1 MALQRAVRSSM
12 KFGTVAV
19 REKKISSHVPYVR
32 HVDETT
38 LRTKEGM
45 ILSILK
51 IDGFCHQTA
60 DQSEIDMK
68 ANVRNTLM
76 RSLGDSRYAV
86 YSHIIRRRITPQT
99 AGSFSNP
106 FCRDLND
113 RYMQGLAEKR
123 MYANDLYL
131 TVIRRGFQGKVGL
144 ADAFVSRFR
153 NAAGVSAEVLDR
165 EARLE
170 LKEQVANIQKDMA
183 EYGARILT
191 ATVRNGSVYSEPLE
205 FLAQLLNG
213 AQQIPMLLPRMGLD
227 EYLPTRRIT
236 FGKKQFELR
245 GGVDSETRFGSMV
258 SSREYPSWTVSGV
271 LDGLLK
277 IPGEFIATQSFALQD
292 RAPVMEEI
300 AKVERQIAA
309 SDEAGTSLEEAI
321 NIARD
326 EIVNGRAVMGHH
338 HLTVMAIGDSLRE
351 LEACVQAVTK
361 EIQNTG
367 MVTVREDL
375 NAEPAFWAQLPGNF
389 AYIARRAMISS
400 RNFCGLASFHNFAV
414 GKPSGNHWG
423 PAISLLQTTSMTPY
437 YFNFHRL
444 KVGNFTVVGPTNSG
458 KTTGLA
464 FLMAQ
469 AMRVT
474 PQPRCVFFDTLRG
487 ADIFIRALGGQY
499 EVLEPG
505 VATGFNPLQLEGSAS
520 DRAFV
525 LDLLRFLVRP
535 RDGRQD
541 LSPEQEN
548 ILEAA
553 VQRIFAIP
561 VSERNFAEVS
571 HLLRGGEKAGH
582 DDLASRFN
590 NWCDARG
597 WLFNN
602 PADQWDA
609 EKGIVGFDLTKVLD
623 DPDIRT
629 AALGYIFHRIEG
641 MLDGKTPMM
650 LFIDEGWKVLSD
662 DKFSK
667 FLNEKLKTIRRL
679 HGIVGF
685 GTQSAKD
692 IVSSK
697 MGHTILEQTT
707 TNLFFPN
714 AKADRESYIDGFK
727 LSEVEFNW
735 VLTTP
740 PETRQFLIK
749 HANDSVI
756 ATLDLSHMLDFVKV
770 ISGNEATVAECED
783 LRQRYGDH
791 AEKWLPYFC
800 GWRTE
805 A

>member
-1 MALQRAVRSSM
+1 MALQRAVRSSL
-12 KFGTVAV
+12 KFGTVAA
-19 REKKISSHVPYVR
+19 REKKLSSHVPYVR

-60 DQSEIDMK
+60 DQSEIDLK

-76 RSLGDSRYAV
+76 RSLSDSRYAV

-99 AGSFSNP
+99 AGSFANP

-144 ADAFVSRFR
+144 ADAFLSRFR
-153 NAAGVSAEVLDR
+153 KAAGVSTEVLDR
-165 EARLE
+165 EARQE
-170 LKEQVANIQKDMA
+170 LKEQVANIQKDMS
-183 EYGARILT
+183 EYGARIL
-191 ATVRNGSVYSEPLE
+191 AVTVRNGSVYSEPLE
-205 FLAQLLNG
+205 FLAQFLNG
-213 AQQIPMLLPRMGLD
+213 ALEIPMLLPRMGLD

-245 GGVDSETRFGSMV
+245 GAVDSETRFGSMV
-258 SSREYPSWTVSGV
+258 SVREYPSWTVSGV

-277 IPGEFIATQSFALQD
+277 IPGEFIATQSFALAD
-292 RAPVMEEI
+292 RTPVMEEI

-338 HLTVMAIGDSLRE
+338 HLTVMAIGDTLKE

-361 EIQNTG
+361 EIQYTG

-505 VATGFNPLQLEGSAS
+505 VPTGFNPLQLEGSAS

-535 RDGRQD
+535 RDGRHD

-602 PADQWDA
+602 PVDQWDA

-740 PETRQFLIK
+740 PEARQFLIK

-756 ATLDLSHMLDFVKV
+756 ATLDLSHMVDFVKV
-770 ISGNEATVAECED
+770 ISGNGATVAECED
-783 LRQRYGDH
+783 LRLAYGDH
-791 AEKWLPYFC
+791 PENWLPYFC

>member
-1 MALQRAVRSSM
+1 MALQRAVRSSL
-12 KFGTVAV
+12 KFGTVAA

-51 IDGFCHQTA
+51 IDGYCHQTA

-99 AGSFSNP
+99 AGSFANP

-131 TVIRRGFQGKVGL
+131 TIIRRGFQGKVGL

-165 EARLE
+165 EARQE

-245 GGVDSETRFGSMV
+245 GAVDSETRFGSMV

-277 IPGEFIATQSFALQD
+277 IPGEFIATQSFALAD

-338 HLTVMAIGDSLRE
+338 HLTVMAIGDTLKE

-437 YFNFHRL
+437 YFNFHRH

-505 VATGFNPLQLEGSAS
+505 VATGFNPLQLDGSAS

-541 LSPEQEN
+541 VSPEQEN

-561 VSERNFAEVS
+561 PAERNFAEVA

-602 PADQWDA
+602 PVDQWDA

-662 DKFSK
+662 DKFAK

-740 PETRQFLIK
+740 PEARQFLIK

-783 LRQRYGDH
+783 LRQRHGDQP
-791 AEKWLPYFC
+791 ENWLPYFC
-800 GWRTE
+800 RWGTE

>member
-1 MALQRAVRSSM
+1 
-12 KFGTVAV
+12 
-19 REKKISSHVPYVR
+19 
-32 HVDETT
+32 
-38 LRTKEGM
+38 
-45 ILSILK
+45 
-51 IDGFCHQTA
+51 
-60 DQSEIDMK
+60 
-68 ANVRNTLM
+68 
-76 RSLGDSRYAV
+76 
-86 YSHIIRRRITPQT
+86 
-99 AGSFSNP
+99 
-106 FCRDLND
+106 
-113 RYMQGLAEKR
+113 MQGLAEKR

-165 EARLE
+165 EAHQE

-245 GGVDSETRFGSMV
+245 GAVDIETRFGSMV

-321 NIARD
+321 NLARD
-326 EIVNGRAVMGHH
+326 EIVNGRAVMGYH
-338 HLTVMAIGDSLRE
+338 HLTVMAIGDTLKE

-437 YFNFHRL
+437 YFNFHRQ

-499 EVLEPG
+499 EILEPG

-561 VSERNFAEVS
+561 PAERNFAEVA

-582 DDLASRFN
+582 DDLASRFD

-602 PADQWDA
+602 PVDQWDA
-609 EKGIVGFDLTKVLD
+609 DKGIVGFDLTKVLD

-740 PETRQFLIK
+740 PEARQFLVK

-770 ISGNEATVAECED
+770 ISGNAATVAECED
-783 LRQRYGDH
+783 LRSAYGDH
-791 AEKWLPYFC
+791 PANWLPYFL
-800 GWRTE
+800 RME
-805 A
+805 D